1 MTGAG
6 RQRVGVVGVGH
17 VGRHHA
23 RILARAPD
31 VDLVSVVDIDRARAD
46 DVASETGSRAGVD
59 ALELLGQV
67 DAVTVAVPT
76 AAHARVASPFLEAGL
91 PVLVEKPIAASLAEA
106 DTMIRLASKGG
117 VTLAVGHSERY
128 NPAVTVA
135 MPLVAEPRFV
145 EVHRLAAFPARGLD
159 VDVVFDVMIHDIDV
173 LLAIVKA
180 EPVSIEAVGVPVLTD
195 RIDIA
200 NARLRFGDGCI
211 ANLTASRISRDR
223 VRRLRFFQHHALVT
237 VDCATQQVEAYRV
250 TRSPDREPV
259 IEGGSVPVPDGEPLE
274 LELRDFVRTVRTG
287 GTPRVDGIAGRR
299 ALAVAEEIAAAMLER
314 KDQLRP
320 PGSVAGG
327 A

>member
-1 MTGAG
+1 MWT
-6 RQRVGVVGVGH
+6 
-17 VGRHHA
+17 
-23 RILARAPD
+23 
-31 VDLVSVVDIDRARAD
+31 S
-46 DVASETGSRAGVD
+46 
-59 ALELLGQV
+59 
-67 DAVTVAVPT
+67 
-76 AAHARVASPFLEAGL
+76 
-91 PVLVEKPIAASLAEA
+91 
-106 DTMIRLASKGG
+106 
-117 VTLAVGHSERY
+117 
-128 NPAVTVA
+128 
-135 MPLVAEPRFV
+135 
-145 EVHRLAAFPARGLD
+145 
-159 VDVVFDVMIHDIDV
+159 VFDVMIHDIDV

>member
-1 MTGAG
+1 MTGAE

-23 RILARAPD
+23 RILAQAPD
-31 VDLVSVVDIDRARAD
+31 VDLVSVVDIDRGRAD
-46 DVASETGSRAGVD
+46 QVASDTESHAGVD

-76 AAHARVASPFLEAGL
+76 AAHARVASPFLEVGI

-106 DTMIRLASKGG
+106 DAMIRLASRGG
-117 VTLAVGHSERY
+117 AILAVGHSERY
-128 NPAVTVA
+128 NPAVAAA

-200 NARLRFGDGCI
+200 NARLRFEDGCI

-223 VRRLRFFQHHALVT
+223 VRKLRFFQHHALVT
-237 VDCATQQVEAYRV
+237 VDCVTQQVEAFRV
-250 TRSPDREPV
+250 TRKPDQEPA
-259 IEGGSVPVPDGEPLE
+259 IEGGRVSVPDGEPLE
-274 LELRDFVRTVRTG
+274 LELRDFVSTVRTG
-287 GTPRVDGIAGRR
+287 GMPRVDGIAGRR

-314 KDQLRP
+314 NDQLRP
-320 PGSVAGG
+320 PDHVAGE